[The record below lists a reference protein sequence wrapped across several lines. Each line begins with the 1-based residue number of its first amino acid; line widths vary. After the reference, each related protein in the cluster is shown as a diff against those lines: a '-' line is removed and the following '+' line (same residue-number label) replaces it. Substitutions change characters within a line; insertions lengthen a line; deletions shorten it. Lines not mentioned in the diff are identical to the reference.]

1 LTFYIQIINIII
13 RKPKK
18 TKNMAK
24 KTYVP
29 ALDGV
34 RGIMPGILTLNDV
47 EFEDDVEPTSAPRI
61 KEEFHRSG
69 GENQSLGTHGG

>member
-1 LTFYIQIINIII
+1 
-13 RKPKK
+13 
-18 TKNMAK
+18 MAK

-34 RGIMPGILTLNDV
+34 RGIMPGILTLDDV

-61 KEEFHRSG
+61 KEEFQVRRGRPIPRHARRMMPC
-69 GENQSLGTHGG
+69 NKKNKD

>member
-1 LTFYIQIINIII
+1 
-13 RKPKK
+13 
-18 TKNMAK
+18 MAK

-34 RGIMPGILTLNDV
+34 RGIMPGILTLDDV

-61 KEEFHRSG
+61 KEELQVRRGRPIPRHARRMMPC
-69 GENQSLGTHGG
+69 NKKKKD